1 MRAAGGDYT
10 RLSVG
15 GGVVAIHIQWI
26 CNLDWDFMKYCL
38 PKYELLFNFSALAE
52 VDSRPSWLRN
62 TPRVCCGL
70 NNIYSRIK
78 STSFFDVSKNW
89 SS

>member
-1 MRAAGGDYT
+1 MPDKVCVYNFTDSDTWMCNIFKLGDTRNNLVIQIYTTITIGDMVTAAGGDYN

-38 PKYELLFNFSALAE
+38 PK
-52 VDSRPSWLRN
+52 
-62 TPRVCCGL
+62 
-70 NNIYSRIK
+70 
-78 STSFFDVSKNW
+78 
-89 SS
+89 